1 MKTPQYAV
9 LVYNFDNSDIFDK
22 TIEFQINDQFFVV
35 EMILMEI
42 CGKTITY
49 ATHKKREGTRLEKQ
63 LNEEIRIL
71 ENNIDAN
78 NVTLWSRHQT
88 VG

>member
-1 MKTPQYAV
+1 MI
-9 LVYNFDNSDIFDK
+9 IF
-22 TIEFQINDQFFVV
+22 FFF

>member
-1 MKTPQYAV
+1 
-9 LVYNFDNSDIFDK
+9 
-22 TIEFQINDQFFVV
+22 
-35 EMILMEI
+35 MILMEI